1 MANKTML
8 IIVCGGT
15 GSGKTTI
22 ANEIKKIL
30 PKHITSQIISMDE
43 FYKSQEHQDK
53 NLYLKNNFDHP
64 NAFDWELIYDFLNKL
79 LNKTLAEMP
88 IYNFAKSERT
98 TQTKTINPTDVII
111 FEGILSLYSSKINAL
126 AEIKIFVDTPDD
138 ERFIR
143 RLIRDKT
150 ERGRNDENII
160 GQWRNTVRKMH
171 HLFVQPLKAE
181 ADIVIP
187 WYKMNETAIR
197 AIKGAIE
204 ALYNNLESSK
214 HFD

>member
-160 GQWRNTVRKMH
+160 GQ
-171 HLFVQPLKAE
+171 
-181 ADIVIP
+181 
-187 WYKMNETAIR
+187 
-197 AIKGAIE
+197 
-204 ALYNNLESSK
+204 
-214 HFD
+214 